1 MTVWPETI
9 IALYLH
15 AHYIEHD
22 EIYRL
27 SQSERVMKAQM
38 TKTPLSTNG
47 TKVKVKIELSSEIN
61 ISPFIARQKANV
73 FLLTHL
79 GNLVW
84 ANEPKLSMSNGGLHW
99 IVPICYTIP
108 NHSSTQVGELAIDV
122 NNGEVILTDSTLL
135 LLKK

>member
-1 MTVWPETI
+1 
-9 IALYLH
+9 
-15 AHYIEHD
+15 
-22 EIYRL
+22 
-27 SQSERVMKAQM
+27 MKTEMANA
-38 TKTPLSTNG
+38 PLSAKG

-84 ANEPKLSMSNGGLHW
+84 ANEPKLSMSNGGVRW
-99 IVPICYTIP
+99 IVPIHYTIP

-122 NNGEVILTDSTLL
+122 NTGEVVLMDSTPSS
-135 LLKK
+135 LKEIEDHVNALYQSSIASPAS